1 MRMLM
6 TVQIPTAAGNE
17 AIKDGSLPRIVG
29 ASLDALNAEA
39 AYFTTRDGMRTGLIF
54 FEMTD
59 SSDIPPAAEPFF
71 MGLDANVTLEPV
83 MTAAEMREGVGK
95 AMEAA

>member
-39 AYFTTRDGMRTGLIF
+39 AYFTTRDGLRTGLIF
-54 FEMTD
+54 L
-59 SSDIPPAAEPFF
+59 
-71 MGLDANVTLEPV
+71 G
-83 MTAAEMREGVGK
+83 
-95 AMEAA
+95 